1 MTLLLNVYPGEGS
14 FDYYLDNG
22 EDFAY
27 REGQYH
33 QYRFTVREDGTAS
46 GEIVHG
52 GYEKPYRRILVK
64 RPGGEAMEELIL

>member
-1 MTLLLNVYPGEGS
+1 M
-14 FDYYLDNG
+14 G

-27 REGQYH
+27 REGGYH
-33 QYRFTVREDGTAS
+33 QYRFTVKKDGTVG

-64 RPGGEAMEELIL
+64 RPGEETMEELVL